1 MKTILKATLAAG
13 LLTLSLSGQSQ
24 TTYLVTDLGPVGNQP
39 GQPFAVNH
47 QSVVAGVVVSPDK
60 LAHASVSYKGWQ
72 FDLSKPGL
80 GGSNSLAHSVN
91 ETGQVVGQAETATL
105 DPHNEDFCG
114 YKALGLATQGNTCVP
129 FLWQDGVMTQL
140 TTLGGNNGSAW
151 FINNRSQVVGWAET
165 TQPDPNCPFPLVSQF
180 KPVLWTIGS
189 VQALPL
195 AKGDADGIALAI
207 NDHGQAVGASGTCTT
222 FNLISGN
229 QLQALH
235 ALLWQNGAA
244 TDLGNLGGTGHL
256 LGNIALDINNQGQV
270 VGNSDVTG
278 DRGSHAFLWTSQ
290 KGMQDL
296 GTLPGDAISTAIWI
310 NDAGT
315 IVGVSADAHFN
326 PRGVIWQNGVMTD
339 LNTLVPKTSPL
350 FLLTAC
356 SVNATGEIIGLAVD
370 KATGEAHG
378 YLATPKPAT
387 SEFSTNEASGDRPV
401 LSEAV
406 RQLVRQRGYGTMK
419 SH

>member
-1 MKTILKATLAAG
+1 MNTFLKAMVAG
-13 LLTLSLSGQSQ
+13 GMLTLSLSGQSQ

-47 QSVVAGVVVSPDK
+47 QGVVAGVVVSPNN

-72 FDLSKPGL
+72 YDLSTPGI
-80 GGSNSLAHSVN
+80 GGANSLAHSVN

-114 YKALGLATQGNTCVP
+114 FKAQGLATQGNTCAP
-129 FLWQDGVMTQL
+129 FLWQDGVMTPL
-140 TTLGGNNGSAW
+140 ATLGGNSGAAS

-165 TQPDPNCPFPLVSQF
+165 NQPDPTCPFPMVTQF
-180 KPVLWTIGS
+180 KPVLWSIGS

-195 AKGDADGIALAI
+195 AKGDGSGIAVSI
-207 NDHGQAVGASGTCTT
+207 NDHGQAVGASGACTS
-222 FNLISGN
+222 FNPIFGN

-235 ALLWQNGAA
+235 ALLWQNGVA
-244 TDLGNLGGTGHL
+244 TDLGNLGGSGHL
-256 LGNIALDINNQGQV
+256 MGNVALDINNQGQV
-270 VGNSDVTG
+270 VGNSDLTG
-278 DRGSHAFLWTSQ
+278 DRGNHAFLWTKQ

-296 GTLPGDAISTAIWI
+296 GTLPGDAISAGIWI
-310 NDAGT
+310 NDAGV
-315 IVGVSADAHFN
+315 IVGVSADANFN
-326 PRGVIWQNGVMTD
+326 PRGFIWQNGVMTD
-339 LNTLVPKTSPL
+339 LNTLVAKSSPL

-356 SVNATGEIIGLAVD
+356 SVNASGEIIGLAVD
-370 KATGEAHG
+370 KATGEARG

-387 SEFSTNEASGDRPV
+387 SEFSANAAAGDRPA

-406 RQLVRQRGYGTMK
+406 RGMVQQRMHGM